1 VADQRYVR
9 LVQIS
14 GNRRIM
20 VLVLGLT
27 CVRFGVRNEKFELEM
42 ARLPAKSGNSDY
54 VSQLRDEQILWM
66 KISEAFRKVVLCI
79 C

>member
-1 VADQRYVR
+1 
-9 LVQIS
+9 
-14 GNRRIM
+14 M

-27 CVRFGVRNEKFELEM
+27 RVRFGVRNEKFELEM
-42 ARLPAKSGNSDY
+42 VRLPAKSGNPDC